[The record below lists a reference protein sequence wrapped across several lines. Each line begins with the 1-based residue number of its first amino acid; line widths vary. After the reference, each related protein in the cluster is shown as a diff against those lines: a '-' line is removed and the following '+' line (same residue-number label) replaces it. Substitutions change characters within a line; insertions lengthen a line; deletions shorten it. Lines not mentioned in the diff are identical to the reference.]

1 MNKFLTCAAAIAV
14 LLTIAHPVLAS
25 VPSTGLAGSPIVVAS
40 EDIPVWGPL
49 RGHANPKCPPYA
61 VCPKPTIY
69 Y

>member
-1 MNKFLTCAAAIAV
+1 MNRFLTYAAAIAV

-25 VPSTGLAGSPIVVAS
+25 VPQAGLTGGQNVVAN

-61 VCPKPTIY
+61 VCPKPTIFY
-69 Y
+69 